1 MGDGERMTGHRL
13 SGIEASCVN
22 TRSFRPGS
30 TALLW
35 SLSAGCPSHAYLQA
49 AFVMHSSGAG
59 RFLSSP
65 AWFAALS
72 AGELLSEFVGTPYY
86 MAPEVL
92 SGGYGP
98 EVDIWSAG
106 IVLYIMICG
115 FPPFWASTNEGIF
128 DAIRR
133 KELQFK
139 SPKWR
144 GVSDDAKDLI
154 RGMLIKDPKLRVS
167 ALQLLGEL
175 IASFRVLQRTKLL
188 WVGYS
193 FSIERERFPFFLCHL

>member
-1 MGDGERMTGHRL
+1 MVCCWHPIL
-13 SGIEASCVN
+13 
-22 TRSFRPGS
+22 
-30 TALLW
+30 
-35 SLSAGCPSHAYLQA
+35 
-49 AFVMHSSGAG
+49 
-59 RFLSSP
+59 
-65 AWFAALS
+65 

-106 IVLYIMICG
+106 IVLYIMMCG

-154 RGMLIKDPKLRVS
+154 RGMLIKDPKHRIS
-167 ALQLLGEL
+167 ALQLLGEWVL
-175 IASFRVLQRTKLL
+175 SLRVV
-188 WVGYS
+188 VGGLVFYYEQECL
-193 FSIERERFPFFLCHL
+193 FLFIFLCPLFLFIPALMFLVLAPCL